1 MVLFLAL
8 FKIQIKQKIKK
19 RDVPLSKIVWI
30 THQSLIFI
38 PDKVGTMDNIVNY
51 LTALDICM
59 TMILRSARS
68 SFSLTRCVLDEL
80 DQTVHHLAHTVL
92 DLVKLSV
99 VHEGRRCDNL
109 VLLVHAN
116 LLHIFE
122 LHVGS
127 EGLSRLD

>member
-1 MVLFLAL
+1 MVLFLTL
-8 FKIQIKQKIKK
+8 LKNQIKQKLKK
-19 RDVPLSKIVWI
+19 EMSKIVWI
-30 THQSLIFI
+30 THQSLILI
-38 PDKVGTMDNIVNY
+38 PEKVGTMDNIVNY
-51 LTALDICM
+51 LTALDTCM
-59 TMILRSARS
+59 TITIRSTRS
-68 SFSLTRCVLDEL
+68 SVSLTICVLDEL
-80 DQTVHHLAHTVL
+80 NQTVHHLANTVL

-122 LHVGS
+122 FHVGS